1 MPGRCSAIPLF
12 HVTKKIITMFLKDF
26 YATQEGSIC
35 IAAEQA
41 SMFAKEV
48 AHDFNPLHDADAKR
62 FCVPGDLLFSLVL
75 DKYGLSEHMHFTFSG
90 MVGHGVLLNFPDSE
104 AGQIDVTDNA
114 GKTYLQIERS
124 GQVTHDAALID
135 ALIRDY
141 VAFSGQ
147 NFPYVLVPLLAKE
160 NVMFNI
166 DRPLVIY
173 ESMTLSLRSLDFV
186 NPRLEMLEPVMEV
199 NGKRAT
205 AYLHFQIKSGEEVV
219 GSGFKKL
226 AVSGLREYEAEPMQ
240 AFVDEYLA
248 RKHGY
253 LGKLAEKVS

>member
-1 MPGRCSAIPLF
+1 LVSELRSRRSPLLN
-12 HVTKKIITMFLKDF
+12 KNNNMFLKEF
-26 YATQEGSIC
+26 YDIHDGSIR
-35 IAAEQA
+35 IAAAQA

-48 AHDFNPLHDADAKR
+48 AHDFNPLHDVDAKR

-75 DKYGLSEHMHFTFSG
+75 EKYGLSQNMHFIFSG
-90 MVGHGVLLNFPDSE
+90 MVGHGVSLNFPDTD
-104 AGQIDVTDNA
+104 ADNIDVTDNQ

-124 GQVTHDAALID
+124 GEVIRDKALIE

-173 ESMTLSLRSLDFV
+173 ESMTLNLNRMDFHE
-186 NPRLEMLEPVMEV
+186 PRLEMLEPKMEV

-205 AYLHFQIKSGEEVV
+205 AYLHFQIKAGDEVV
-219 GSGFKKL
+219 GTGFKKL
-226 AVSGLREYEAEPMQ
+226 AVSGLRDYEDEPMQ

-253 LGKLAEKVS
+253 LEKLAAVG

>member
-1 MPGRCSAIPLF
+1 
-12 HVTKKIITMFLKDF
+12 MFLKEF
-26 YATQEGSIC
+26 YDIHDGSIR

-48 AHDFNPLHDADAKR
+48 AHDFNPLHDVDAKR

-75 DKYGLSEHMHFTFSG
+75 EKYGLSQNMHFIFSG
-90 MVGHGVLLNFPDSE
+90 MVGHGVSLNFPETD
-104 AGQIDVTDNA
+104 ADNIDVTDNQ

-124 GQVTHDAALID
+124 GETLRDKALIET
-135 ALIRDY
+135 LIRDY

-173 ESMTLSLRSLDFV
+173 ESMTLNLSRMDFHE
-186 NPRLEMLEPVMEV
+186 PRLEMLEPKMEV

-205 AYLHFQIKSGEEVV
+205 AYLHFQIKAGDEVV
-219 GSGFKKL
+219 GTGFKKL
-226 AVSGLREYEAEPMQ
+226 AVSGLRDYEDEPMQ

-253 LGKLAEKVS
+253 LEKLAAVG